1 MPRALKQRQEQWKSG
16 EVTAPE
22 PQRIPLHALKLI
34 ENWDTVL
41 DQALESAPGYEKEFS
56 ISRSRQLATMEDDE
70 TWSNATANTAA
81 NQREYGFQSFEQI
94 HGGAGTITSTF
105 TRAFGFIGADFV
117 DADIMHFWFR
127 HTVLAN
133 VTTVEVRFR
142 NDITN
147 TDYFSRTFTLAGA
160 DPDITTFDV
169 ARSTFSATGSPDW
182 STIIDVQVIVTT
194 SAAVT
199 VSFDN
204 FRVSVTDATIQDPN
218 TGILGFNHIANSERF
233 LMVSNSDGIFSAEGS
248 VLTRRDSKLTKDR
261 MVHMIPAN
269 DQVFAV
275 NGGDNPRNWVPSEN
289 TFRDVGVPAPT
300 GTPAGSEGGAGNVQS
315 GTYFAKV
322 VFDMGVHG
330 EGNGSPASAGIVI
343 STDDKAI
350 DYTSIPIGPART
362 IQRAIY
368 RTNIGVSAAGPY
380 FLDETIPNNTDTT
393 ITSVNSDA
401 QLGRQLVENANKPPA
416 GNYIAFANNLL
427 FMAGMPTEQSA
438 VRYSDI
444 TKAANRTIEQWPAL
458 NEFQLNKDDGDRI
471 TGIIYH
477 DRFLYVFKTR
487 SAWIIDPR
495 TLAAPIQ
502 ISPIYGT
509 VTQRSLRVEGGVLF
523 AWSGFEGPLEI
534 RGQDIRPI
542 GRAQKNRR
550 RNDPGV
556 LDVNTN
562 PISSTLNGIII
573 STQADFKAGLATFD
587 KTTADEQA
595 GKVILTRVQAKGPS
609 VKSDN
614 QSSLNSSSISSEITS
629 ASTFLTTETGIGN
642 ATDGDS
648 LTVYK
653 ISQDLSKR
661 ARITATIEID
671 LGTPKEINR
680 IQLLLGLERGSNPL
694 FFASKNSN
702 QLQYLNDSNSWVTL
716 LDFSWPST
724 ATSRPEFLRQFFP
737 PPHVIAPK
745 PITVNFITVKAQKFR
760 IKIDIDIPPTG
771 GVVFSN
777 GFTSPLFQ
785 LALAIHE
792 FKIFQAGFE
801 AKGSWTS
808 DKIGIGSVPNSWGRL
823 TSDFEVPSGT
833 NITIYMKSAASAVGL
848 DSEEFFQQT
857 PGLAPTVTENSF
869 VQFFVQFTSDGSR
882 TPALE
887 DLALTFLSAA
897 KGIIQPQ
904 FESCGIFYEDRY
916 WLNTVKRDA
925 QKPATM
931 WKYDTVNKAWS
942 RHTDYAMSDW
952 GLLGTDLFSCSCED
966 GSVFRH
972 VIDAARNHIGAK
984 DGRVI
989 PCVIETA
996 DSAYGDQS
1004 TSHSVR
1010 DFIIAARNEA
1020 ENKVNFIIN
1029 PTLENWTAD
1038 VPDGWSVTGDNN
1050 IFGENR
1056 VFQEIDPR
1064 NTLNGDSSAR
1074 LDFRA
1079 PPAGDLTLDVFIPG
1093 LLNDTDYILI
1103 FHAKSKDAS
1112 PSILQ
1117 LQASTPPGAPVF
1129 LQDDGSWGAASNQL
1143 AAGFAFADSVDKH
1156 TLAFRTPSD
1165 IESFSEVKLSF
1176 GFALNSLRGTLWVDS
1191 VALYESST
1199 VTSRLLKIQPI
1210 LNNQFFGPEKIMN
1223 LIGGDQSTLDLGIR
1237 EERFRIDSA
1246 LNNNGRLRITHE
1258 EPEARAKI
1266 LGIFISHAPEKFRS
1280 PDSIRS

>member
-1 MPRALKQRQEQWKSG
+1 MPRALKQRQEQWSSG

-41 DQALESAPGYEKEFS
+41 DQALESAPGYLKEFS
-56 ISRSRQLATMEDDE
+56 ISRRRQLATMEDDE
-70 TWSNATANTAA
+70 TWSNATANTTAS
-81 NQREYGFQSFEQI
+81 QREYGFQSFEQI
-94 HGGAGTITSTF
+94 HGGPGTITSTF
-105 TRAFGFIGADFV
+105 TRGLGFIGADFV

-142 NDITN
+142 NDITD
-147 TDYFSRTFTLAGA
+147 TDYFSRTFALAGA
-160 DPDITTFDV
+160 DPDITIFDV
-169 ARSTFSATGSPDW
+169 ARSTFAGTGSPDW
-182 STIIDVQVIVTT
+182 STIIDVQVIITT

-204 FRVSVTDATIQDPN
+204 FRITVTDTTIQDPS
-218 TGILGFNHIANSERF
+218 TGILGFNSIANSERF
-233 LMVSNSDGIFSAEGS
+233 LMVSNSDAIYSAEGS
-248 VLTRRDSKLTKDR
+248 VITRRDSKLTKDR
-261 MVHMIPAN
+261 MVHMIAAN

-275 NGGDNPRNWVPSEN
+275 NGGDNPRNWVTSEN

-300 GTPAGSEGGAGNVQS
+300 GTPSGAEGGAGSVQS

-343 STDDKAI
+343 STNDKAI
-350 DYTSIPIGPART
+350 NYTNIPIGPART

-368 RTNIGVSAAGPY
+368 RTNVGVSAAGPY
-380 FLDETIPNNTDTT
+380 FLDETIPNNIDTT
-393 ITSVNSDA
+393 VTSTNGDV
-401 QLGRQLVENANKPPA
+401 QLGRQLVEDANKPPA
-416 GNYIAFANNLL
+416 GNYIAFANNIL
-427 FMAGMPTEQSA
+427 FLAGMPLAQSA
-438 VRYSDI
+438 VRFSDI

-471 TGIIYH
+471 TGMRYH

-509 VTQRSLRVEGGVLF
+509 VSQRSLRVEGGVLF

-573 STQADFKAGLATFD
+573 STQADFKAGVAVFSN
-587 KTTADEQA
+587 TTADEEA
-595 GKVILTRVQAKGPS
+595 GKVILTRVQAKSPT
-609 VKSDN
+609 VKTED
-614 QSSLNSSSISSEITS
+614 QSILNSSSISSEITS
-629 ASTFLTTETGIGN
+629 ASLFLTTEAGIGN
-642 ATDGDS
+642 AVDGDV
-648 LTVYK
+648 LTFYK
-653 ISQDLSKR
+653 ISQDLTKR
-661 ARITATIEID
+661 AKITATVEID

-680 IQLLLGLERGSNPL
+680 IQVFLGLERGSNPL
-694 FFASKNSN
+694 VFASKNSN
-702 QLQYLNDSNSWVTL
+702 TLQYLNDSNSWVTL
-716 LDFSWPST
+716 LDFSWPSQ
-724 ATSRPEFLRQFFP
+724 ATSTPEFLRAFFP
-737 PPHVIAPK
+737 PPYTIAPK
-745 PITVNFITVKAQKFR
+745 PLSVNFTTVKAQKFR
-760 IKIDIDIPPTG
+760 INIDIDIPPTG
-771 GVVFSN
+771 GVVFG
-777 GFTSPLFQ
+777 GFTSPAFQ
-785 LALAIHE
+785 LALTIHE
-792 FKIFQAGFE
+792 FRIFQAGFE
-801 AKGSWTS
+801 PIGSWTS
-808 DKIGIGSVPNSWGRL
+808 DKISLGFVPNQWARL

-833 NITIYMKSAASAVGL
+833 TLTIKMKSAVSALGL
-848 DSEEFFQQT
+848 DSAVFTQQT

-869 VQFFVQFTSDGSR
+869 VQFLVEFTSKGQR

-904 FESCGIFYEDRY
+904 FESCGIFFEDRY

-925 QKPATM
+925 QKPTTM
-931 WKYDTVNKAWS
+931 WKYDTVNKAFT

-952 GLLGTDLFSCSCED
+952 DLLGTDLFSCSSED
-966 GSVFRH
+966 GSIFRH

-989 PCVIETA
+989 RCVIETA
-996 DSAYGDQS
+996 DSSYGDQS

-1020 ENKVNFIIN
+1020 ENRVNFITN

-1079 PPAGDLTLDVFIPG
+1079 PAAGALTIDVIIPG
-1093 LLNDTDYILI
+1093 LRNDTDYILI
-1103 FHAKSKDAS
+1103 FHAKSNDAP
-1112 PSILQ
+1112 PSIIQ

-1129 LQDDGSWGAASNQL
+1129 LQGDGTWGATVNQL
-1143 AAGFAFADSVDKH
+1143 TGAFAFADRVDKH

-1176 GFALNSLRGTLWVDS
+1176 GFSQNSLRGTLWVDS
-1191 VALYESST
+1191 VALYEAST
-1199 VTSRLLKIQPI
+1199 ITSRLLKIQPI
-1210 LNNQFFGPEKIMN
+1210 LNDQDFGPEKIMN
-1223 LIGGDQSTLDLGIR
+1223 LIGGDQSTIDLGIR
-1237 EERFRIDSA
+1237 EERFRMDSA

-1258 EPEARAKI
+1258 EPEARAKL

>member
-41 DQALESAPGYEKEFS
+41 DQALESAPGYEEEFS

-70 TWSNATANTAA
+70 TWTNATANTAA

-94 HGGAGTITSTF
+94 HGGGGTITSTF
-105 TRAFGFIGADFV
+105 TRALGFIGADFV

-142 NDITN
+142 NDITD
-147 TDYFSRTFTLAGA
+147 TDYFSRTFTLTGA
-160 DPDITTFDV
+160 DPDTTTFDV
-169 ARSTFSATGSPDW
+169 ARSTFSATGSPSW
-182 STIIDVQVIVTT
+182 SSIIDVQVIVTV

-204 FRVSVTDATIQDPN
+204 FRISVTDATIQDPS
-218 TGILGFNHIANSERF
+218 TGILGFNQIANSERF

-275 NGGDNPRNWVPSEN
+275 NGGDNPRNWVTSEN

-300 GTPAGSEGGAGNVQS
+300 GTPVGAEGGAGNVQS

-330 EGNGSPASAGIVI
+330 EGNGSPASSGIVI
-343 STDDKAI
+343 ATDDKAI

-362 IQRAIY
+362 IQRSIY
-368 RTNIGVSAAGPY
+368 RTNQGVSAVGPY

-393 ITSVNSDA
+393 ITSTNSDA
-401 QLGRQLVENANKPPA
+401 QLGRQLVEDANKPPA
-416 GNYIAFANNLL
+416 GNYIEFANNLL
-427 FMAGMPTEQSA
+427 FMAGMPTAQSA

-471 TGIIYH
+471 TGMIYH
-477 DRFLYVFKTR
+477 ERFIYVFKTR
-487 SAWIIDPR
+487 STWIIDPR

-502 ISPIYGT
+502 ISPIHGT
-509 VTQRSLRVEGGVLF
+509 VSQRSLRVEGGVLY
-523 AWSGFEGPLEI
+523 AWSGFTGPLEI

-542 GRAQKNRR
+542 GRAEKNRK

-573 STQADFKAGLATFD
+573 STQADFKAGVSTFSN
-587 KTTADEQA
+587 TTADEQA
-595 GKVILTRVQAKGPS
+595 GKIILTRVAGKAPT
-609 VKSDN
+609 VKTED
-614 QSSLNSSSISSEITS
+614 QSTLNSSSISSDITS
-629 ASTFLTTETGIGN
+629 ASLFLTTEANIGN
-642 ATDGDS
+642 ATDGDV
-648 LTVYK
+648 LTFYR
-653 ISQDLSKR
+653 ISQDNTKLAK
-661 ARITATIEID
+661 ITGTIEID
-671 LGTPKEINR
+671 LGTLKDINR
-680 IQLLLGLERGSNPL
+680 VQLLLGLERGSNPL
-694 FFASKNSN
+694 FFADKNANS
-702 QLQYLNDSNSWVTL
+702 LQYLNAANSWVTL
-716 LDFSWPST
+716 QDFAWPSA
-724 ATSRPEFLRQFFP
+724 ATSRPDFLRSFFP

-745 PITVNFITVKAQKFR
+745 PMTIEFNTVEAQKFR
-760 IKIDIDIPPTG
+760 ISIDINIPFDQAIAPG
-771 GVVFSN
+771 

-785 LALAIHE
+785 LALTIHE
-792 FKIFQAGFE
+792 FRIFQAGFE
-801 AKGSWTS
+801 PVGSWTS
-808 DKIGIGSVPNSWGRL
+808 DKLDLGSVPDTWGRL
-823 TSDFEVPSGT
+823 TSDFEVPNGT
-833 NITIYMKSAASAVGL
+833 TITIKMRSAASAIGL
-848 DSEEFFQQT
+848 DSELFTVQT
-857 PGLAPTVTENSF
+857 PGAAPTVAENSF
-869 VQFFVQFTSDGSR
+869 VQFQVEFTSQGGR
-882 TPALE
+882 TPSLE
-887 DLALTFLSAA
+887 DLALTFLAAA

-904 FESCGIFYEDRY
+904 FESCGIFFEDRY

-931 WKYDTVNKAWS
+931 WKYDTVNRAFS

-952 GLLGTDLFSCSCED
+952 DLLGTDLFSCSCED

-1004 TSHSVR
+1004 TSHSLR
-1010 DFIIAARNEA
+1010 DFTIAARNEA
-1020 ENKVNFIIN
+1020 ENRVNFITN

-1064 NTLNGDSSAR
+1064 NTLHGDSSAR

-1079 PPAGDLTLDVFIPG
+1079 PSAGALTLDVVIPG

-1103 FHAKSKDAS
+1103 FHTKSKDQS

-1129 LQDDGSWGAASNQL
+1129 LQDDGTWGAASNQL
-1143 AAGFAFADSVDKH
+1143 AAGFAFLDSVDKN
-1156 TLAFRTPSD
+1156 TLAFRTPSN

-1191 VALYESST
+1191 VALYEAST
-1199 VTSRLLKIQPI
+1199 ITSRLLKIQPI
-1210 LNNQFFGPEKIMN
+1210 LNDQDFGPEQTMN
-1223 LIGGDQSTLDLGIR
+1223 LIGGDQSTIDLGIR
-1237 EERFRIDSA
+1237 EERFRMDSA
-1246 LNNNGRLRITHE
+1246 LNNNGRLRITHQ
-1258 EPEARAKI
+1258 EPEARAKL

-1280 PDSIRS
+1280 PESIRS